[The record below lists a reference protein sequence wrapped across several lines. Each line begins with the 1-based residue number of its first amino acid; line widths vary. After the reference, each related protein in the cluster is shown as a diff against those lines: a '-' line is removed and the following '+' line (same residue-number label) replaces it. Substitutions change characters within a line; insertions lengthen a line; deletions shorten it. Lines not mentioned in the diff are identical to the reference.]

1 MLKRFL
7 IACVL
12 AMTVGALAGFAMP
25 TDAAVTPSAQL
36 AP

>member
-7 IACVL
+7 IACAL
-12 AMTVGALAGFAMP
+12 AMSVGALAGFAMP
-25 TDAAVTPSAQL
+25 QDAAVTPSAQL

>member
-7 IACVL
+7 IACAL

-25 TDAAVTPSAQL
+25 PDAAVTPATQL

>member
-7 IACVL
+7 IACAL

-25 TDAAVTPSAQL
+25 TDAAVSPAAHL